1 MMGMGPGGLD
11 CDEVLADV
19 FIYLD
24 NETAEDARDRIREHL
39 ESCAPCLREFGVE
52 QDLKELIARCCGGD
66 IAPSS
71 LRERVKVRLEQ
82 VVVTSGADE
91 IIVESRS
98 FESESF

>member
-1 MMGMGPGGLD
+1 
-11 CDEVLADV
+11 
-19 FIYLD
+19 
-24 NETAEDARDRIREHL
+24 
-39 ESCAPCLREFGVE
+39 VE